1 MEEKL
6 NEDLNQPEDEQ
17 KKTEPEKAE
26 QKKDEKPQTNPE
38 VEKLKAALSRANGEA
53 AEYKR
58 LLREKQTEAERA
70 EADRAEADR
79 QMREELE
86 TLRRERSIGDGKTR
100 ALTLGFDEEYANAI
114 GESTAGMTKEQKD
127 SLFDSLKNFV
137 ETTRTKLANEA
148 LNQQPGLTP
157 GVPPTKQ
164 TAEEEEN
171 EMLRRY
177 AGLPPRR

>member
-6 NEDLNQPEDEQ
+6 NENLNQPEDEQ

-114 GESTAGMTKEQKD
+114 GESTVGMTKEQKD

-137 ETTRTKLANEA
+137 DATRTRLENEA
-148 LNQQPGLTP
+148 LNRQPGLTP
-157 GVPPTKQ
+157 GATPTKK
-164 TAEEEEN
+164 TAEDLEEEQ
-171 EMLRRY
+171 LRRY
-177 AGLPPRR
+177 AGLPPRT